1 MAKKD
6 ITLNARFSMLSTMR
20 QHASQRQSEGRDSL
34 LAQKRG
40 WQAPPVQKSS
50 QVWHAFSVCTKIARM

>member
-6 ITLNARFSMLSTMR
+6 VTLNARFSVLTSMR
-20 QHASQRQSEGRDSL
+20 QHASQQQSEGRDSL

-40 WQAPPVQKSS
+40 WQPPPVQKPS
-50 QVWHAFSVCTKIARM
+50 QVWHALSIFTQMARM